1 LFDAAGRDRWVD
13 LTSEVAKSL
22 GPKRLLWLDVDRDAS
37 DVEATLKEVDEI
49 LGIRLDG
56 RQPDESDTGRARLK
70 RTDDRIQLTVEALEA
85 DSDDPHQLVRR
96 EIDLIAA
103 PNVVLTIHAG
113 ETAAL
118 QRFRSGLDGETR
130 LGVLTAGDLL
140 SSLVDEVIDGYFLL
154 AELIEREIDELDQQ
168 ALHGRR
174 GDDFLARIVA
184 LRRRIGLVRRT
195 LAPHRNALSTLALPE
210 MEAADPVGRPW
221 PGLVDR
227 LDAAMRT
234 IEGLREGL
242 IGTFDIHM
250 SRASQRANDVMR
262 TLTLLS
268 AVLLPAVVLA
278 GIMGMNF
285 KLAFFEATT
294 NFWLVIGGMAGLAV
308 TILGIAR
315 WRGWL

>member
-1 LFDAAGRDRWVD
+1 V
-13 LTSEVAKSL
+13 
-22 GPKRLLWLDVDRDAS
+22 
-37 DVEATLKEVDEI
+37 
-49 LGIRLDG
+49 
-56 RQPDESDTGRARLK
+56 
-70 RTDDRIQLTVEALEA
+70 
-85 DSDDPHQLVRR
+85 
-96 EIDLIAA
+96 
-103 PNVVLTIHAG
+103 TIHAG

-130 LGVLTAGDLL
+130 LGVLTAGDLM

-154 AELIEREIDELDQQ
+154 AELIEREIDELDQR
-168 ALHGRR
+168 ALDGRR
-174 GDDFLARIVA
+174 GGDTLAQIVA

-210 MEAADPVGRPW
+210 MEAAEAVGRPW

-250 SRASQRANDVMR
+250 GRVSQRANDVMR

-285 KLAFFEATT
+285 KLDFFEATA
-294 NFWLVIGGMAGLAV
+294 NFWLVIGGMIGLAV
-308 TILGIAR
+308 GILAIAR